1 MQGFMNRPI
10 MADAPRW
17 FLDKEMTRKCNIPP
31 SPFVPYWVVAQREDT
46 DVNALQGLI
55 DIAEEEE
62 LEEDPTDEFIQ
73 EYKDSQDY
81 GIEDLD
87 DEDFDSEDYDN
98 EDYDNFI
105 DEKF

>member
-1 MQGFMNRPI
+1 
-10 MADAPRW
+10 
-17 FLDKEMTRKCNIPP
+17 MTRKCNIPP

-62 LEEDPTDEFIQ
+62 DSTDEFIKEYQ
-73 EYKDSQDY
+73 EYDVD
-81 GIEDLD
+81 DF
-87 DEDFDSEDYDN
+87 DEDDDGYDEDEEYEEDEEEGEYDN
-98 EDYDNFI
+98 ENYDDFI

>member
-1 MQGFMNRPI
+1 

-17 FLDKEMTRKCNIPP
+17 FLDKEMTAKCNIPP

-55 DIAEEEE
+55 DIAEDEENEEDAADLFIKEALEGEDGIDDDNEEYEEGDGEEE
-62 LEEDPTDEFIQ
+62 EEKGTF
-73 EYKDSQDY
+73 
-81 GIEDLD
+81 D
-87 DEDFDSEDYDN
+87 DKNYD
-98 EDYDNFI
+98 DFI